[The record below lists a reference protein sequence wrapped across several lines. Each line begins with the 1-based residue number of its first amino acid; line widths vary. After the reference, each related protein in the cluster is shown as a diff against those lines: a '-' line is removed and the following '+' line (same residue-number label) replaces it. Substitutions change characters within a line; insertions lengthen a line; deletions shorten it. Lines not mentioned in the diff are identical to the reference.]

1 MARLWQTSQMAKK
14 NLRGLQGS
22 IPNGSAVSEFNDYK
36 DAVAYVE
43 RIILGDFPA
52 TSIAIVGTNLTSVER
67 VRARISYG
75 RVAASGAAAGVWLG
89 LLIFIL
95 FAYSST
101 PATENP
107 EPLFSIGSALLVG
120 AGVGMLFQVIRFSL
134 AKGKRG
140 FASASQ
146 IVAGKYEVVVPS
158 ELVNE
163 ASAAYVKGGEEKA

>member
-1 MARLWQTSQMAKK
+1 
-14 NLRGLQGS
+14 
-22 IPNGSAVSEFNDYK
+22 
-36 DAVAYVE
+36 
-43 RIILGDFPA
+43 LGDFPA

-101 PATENP
+101 PSTENP

>member
-1 MARLWQTSQMAKK
+1 MAKK

>member
-1 MARLWQTSQMAKK
+1 MAKK

-101 PATENP
+101 PSTENP

>member
-14 NLRGLQGS
+14 NIRGLQGS
-22 IPNGSAVSEFNDYK
+22 IPNGSAVSEFNDYQG
-36 DAVAYVE
+36 AVAYVE

-107 EPLFSIGSALLVG
+107 EPLFSLGSALLVG

-146 IVAGKYEVVVPS
+146 IVAGKYEVIVPS

>member
-101 PATENP
+101 PSTENP

>member
-1 MARLWQTSQMAKK
+1 MAKK

-107 EPLFSIGSALLVG
+107 EPLFSLGSALLVG

>member
-1 MARLWQTSQMAKK
+1 MAKK
-14 NLRGLQGS
+14 NIRGLQGS
-22 IPNGSAVSEFNDYK
+22 IPNGSAVSEFNDYQG
-36 DAVAYVE
+36 AVAYVE

-158 ELVNE
+158 ELANE

>member
-1 MARLWQTSQMAKK
+1 MAKK
-14 NLRGLQGS
+14 NIRGLQGS

-101 PATENP
+101 PSTENP

>member
-1 MARLWQTSQMAKK
+1 MAKK

-75 RVAASGAAAGVWLG
+75 RVAASGASAGVWLG

>member
-1 MARLWQTSQMAKK
+1 MAKK
-14 NLRGLQGS
+14 NIRGLQGS
-22 IPNGSAVSEFNDYK
+22 IPNGSAVSEFNDYQG
-36 DAVAYVE
+36 AVAYVE

-107 EPLFSIGSALLVG
+107 EPLFSLGSALLVG

>member
-1 MARLWQTSQMAKK
+1 MAKK
-14 NLRGLQGS
+14 NIRGLQGS
-22 IPNGSAVSEFNDYK
+22 IPNGSAVSEFKTYQ

-146 IVAGKYEVVVPS
+146 IVAGKYEVIVPS